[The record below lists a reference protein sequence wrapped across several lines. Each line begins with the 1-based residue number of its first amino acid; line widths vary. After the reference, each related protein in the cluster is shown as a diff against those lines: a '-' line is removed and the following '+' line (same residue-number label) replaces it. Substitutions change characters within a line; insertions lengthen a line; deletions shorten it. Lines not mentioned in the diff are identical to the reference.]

1 MFIQN
6 LEFYETN
13 SFEYLLIHKTGCQSV
28 LRTFDSIN
36 VKVTMNQ
43 NKQSGKFCWTVLRD
57 PMDRFISALCHNL
70 SLSNIELNKLDL
82 KQLLFNVIHPN
93 LRSVSLTPLT
103 VLQTTYLIGSKVDMF
118 VSHKDLNNFLQIN
131 FNTSFHE
138 NKGSIVLKKEVKD
151 YIEENKNFKKA
162 LDKYLQIDYFVYQQ
176 ILNNNQF
183 WYWQLGKVLKY
194 ET

>member
-138 NKGSIVLKKEVKD
+138 NKGSLVLKKEVKD

>member
-36 VKVTMNQ
+36 FKVTMNQ

-57 PMDRFISALCHNL
+57 PMDRFISGLCHNL

-118 VSHKDLNNFLQIN
+118 VSHRDLNNFLQIN

-138 NKGSIVLKKEVKD
+138 NKGSLVLKKKVKD

>member
-57 PMDRFISALCHNL
+57 PLERFISGLCHNL
-70 SLSNIELNKLDL
+70 SLSNIELNQLYL

-138 NKGSIVLKKEVKD
+138 NKGSSVLKKKVKN
-151 YIEENKNFKKA
+151 YIEENKDFKKA
-162 LDKYLQIDYFVYQQ
+162 LDKYLQIDYFVHQQ

-183 WYWQLGKVLKY
+183 WYWQLGKVLQY
-194 ET
+194 EA

>member
-183 WYWQLGKVLKY
+183 WYWQLGKILKY

>member
-28 LRTFDSIN
+28 LRTFDSKN

-57 PMDRFISALCHNL
+57 PMDRFISGLCHNL
-70 SLSNIELNKLDL
+70 SLSNIELNQLNL

-103 VLQTTYLIGSKVDMF
+103 VLQTTYLIGSKVNMF

-138 NKGSIVLKKEVKD
+138 NKGSSVLKKKVKD
-151 YIEENKNFKKA
+151 YVEENKDFKKA
-162 LDKYLQIDYFVYQQ
+162 LDKYLQIDYFVHQQ

-183 WYWQLGKVLKY
+183 WYWQLGKVLEY

>member
-57 PMDRFISALCHNL
+57 PMDRFISGLCHNL

-118 VSHKDLNNFLQIN
+118 VSHRDLNNFLQIN

-138 NKGSIVLKKEVKD
+138 NKGSLVLKNKVKD

>member
-28 LRTFDSIN
+28 LRTFDSKNI
-36 VKVTMNQ
+36 KVAMNQ

-138 NKGSIVLKKEVKD
+138 NKGSSVLKKKVKN
-151 YIEENKNFKKA
+151 YIEENKDFKKA
-162 LDKYLQIDYFVYQQ
+162 LDKYLQIDYFVHQQ

-183 WYWQLGKVLKY
+183 WYWQLGKVLQY
-194 ET
+194 EA

>member
-28 LRTFDSIN
+28 LRTFDSKN

-57 PMDRFISALCHNL
+57 PMERFISGLCHNL
-70 SLSNIELNKLDL
+70 SLSNIELNQLNL

-103 VLQTTYLIGSKVDMF
+103 VLQTTYLIGSKVNMF

-138 NKGSIVLKKEVKD
+138 NKGSSVLKKKVKD
-151 YIEENKNFKKA
+151 YIEENKDFKKA
-162 LDKYLQIDYFVYQQ
+162 LDKYLQIDYFVHQQ

-183 WYWQLGKVLKY
+183 WYWQLGKVLEY

>member
-57 PMDRFISALCHNL
+57 PMDRFISGLCHNL

-118 VSHKDLNNFLQIN
+118 VSHRDLNNFLQIN

-138 NKGSIVLKKEVKD
+138 NKGSLVLKKKVKD

>member
-28 LRTFDSIN
+28 LRTFDYIN
-36 VKVTMNQ
+36 VKVIMNQ

-57 PMDRFISALCHNL
+57 PMDRFISGLCHNL

-103 VLQTTYLIGSKVDMF
+103 VLQTTYFIGSKVDMF
-118 VSHKDLNNFLQIN
+118 VSHRDLNNFLQIN

-138 NKGSIVLKKEVKD
+138 NKGSLVLKKKVKD

>member
-28 LRTFDSIN
+28 LRTFDSKN

-57 PMDRFISALCHNL
+57 PMDRFISGLCHNL
-70 SLSNIELNKLDL
+70 SLSNIELNQLNL

-103 VLQTTYLIGSKVDMF
+103 VLQTTYLIGSKVNMF

-138 NKGSIVLKKEVKD
+138 NKGSSVLKKKVKD
-151 YIEENKNFKKA
+151 YIEENKDFKKA
-162 LDKYLQIDYFVYQQ
+162 LDKYLQIDYFVHQQ

-183 WYWQLGKVLKY
+183 WYWQLGKVLEY

>member
-57 PMDRFISALCHNL
+57 PMDRFISGLC
-70 SLSNIELNKLDL
+70 I
-82 KQLLFNVIHPN
+82 IP
-93 LRSVSLTPLT
+93 
-103 VLQTTYLIGSKVDMF
+103 
-118 VSHKDLNNFLQIN
+118 
-131 FNTSFHE
+131 NTS
-138 NKGSIVLKKEVKD
+138 I
-151 YIEENKNFKKA
+151 
-162 LDKYLQIDYFVYQQ
+162 
-176 ILNNNQF
+176 
-183 WYWQLGKVLKY
+183 
-194 ET
+194 

>member
-43 NKQSGKFCWTVLRD
+43 NKQSGKFCWTVLRN
-57 PMDRFISALCHNL
+57 PMDRFISGLCHNL

-118 VSHKDLNNFLQIN
+118 VSHRDLNNFLQIN

-138 NKGSIVLKKEVKD
+138 NKGSLVLKKKVKD